1 MEETK
6 PVTAGALA
14 EERFFAGMAEP
25 HRAALAATADAVAAP
40 AGHRFFEEGDPA
52 QRFWLLRSGK
62 VALDLQVPGRGA
74 VVVETLPAS
83 SMLGWSWLFPPHRWR
98 FGAVAA
104 APVTAFRFDGRRVR
118 ELCAADLRLGYDLL
132 LRFGA
137 VMLDRLMATRV
148 RMLDLYAHPEEL
160 R

>member
-1 MEETK
+1 MKATNG
-6 PVTAGALA
+6 VTAANLA
-14 EERFFAGMAEP
+14 EQRFFSGLPEP
-25 HRAALAATADAVAAP
+25 HLAALAATAEAVEVP
-40 AGHRFFEEGDPA
+40 AGHRFFDEGDPA

-83 SMLGWSWLFPPHRWR
+83 AVLGWSWLFPPHRWR
-98 FGAVAA
+98 FGAVALE
-104 APVTAFRFDGRRVR
+104 PVTAFRFDGPRVR
-118 ELCAADLRLGYDLL
+118 ERCAADPRFGHDVA

-137 VMLDRLMATRV
+137 VMGDRLEATRV